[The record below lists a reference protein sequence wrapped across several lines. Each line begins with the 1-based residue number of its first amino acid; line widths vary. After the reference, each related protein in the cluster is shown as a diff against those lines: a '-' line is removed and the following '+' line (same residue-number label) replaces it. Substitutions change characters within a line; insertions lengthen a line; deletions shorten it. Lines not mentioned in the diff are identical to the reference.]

1 MKSRGRPPFGSRTK
15 VSLRSWKRSF
25 NSAPGRLPVIAASW
39 QKRRSCIRY
48 QPQGKVISVV
58 DRITRANSATSSTY
72 IVAFGRPFRERP
84 FSIATIASTYRKS
97 AASTDIDI
105 DTQSESHVTDLNM
118 DIFAELM
125 SNLGLVDQMP
135 PLPKCIERAFGFQS
149 RGATTSILSPSLVTP
164 P

>member
-84 FSIATIASTYRKS
+84 FSVATIASTYRKS

-135 PLPKCIERAFGFQS
+135 PLPKCIERAFGFHS
-149 RGATTSILSPSLVTP
+149 RGATSILSPSLVTP